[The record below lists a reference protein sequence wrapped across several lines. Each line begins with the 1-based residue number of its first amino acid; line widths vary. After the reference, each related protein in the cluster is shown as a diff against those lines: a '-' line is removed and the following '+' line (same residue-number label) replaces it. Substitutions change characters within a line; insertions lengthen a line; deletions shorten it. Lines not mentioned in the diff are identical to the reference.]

1 MIKRKGATK
10 GDIIMALKSNERAI
24 AILHHRLSSM
34 ETVLDKYID
43 MNGDSED
50 LQKYFDKI
58 EKDNL
63 KNEDSGGEEESSIEK

>member
-10 GDIIMALKSNERAI
+10 SDIIIALKSNERAI
-24 AILHHRLSSM
+24 GILHHRLSSM
-34 ETVLDKYID
+34 EIVLDKYID

-50 LQKYFDKI
+50 LKKYFDKI

-63 KNEDSGGEEESSIEK
+63 KNEDSGGEKESSTEK

>member
-63 KNEDSGGEEESSIEK
+63 KNKDSGGEEESSIEK

>member
-1 MIKRKGATK
+1 MKRKGATK
-10 GDIIMALKSNERAI
+10 SDIIRALKSNERAI
-24 AILHHRLSSM
+24 GILHHRMSSI

-58 EKDNL
+58 EKENQ
-63 KNEDSGGEEESSIEK
+63 DSGGEEESSTEK